1 MQKPGLSVLKT
12 AVCEY
17 ECGYYKKSVRGG
29 SRLAKC
35 GYCNLVCSGDMSLCA
50 SWRGDLNLV
59 GEKKSRSKIL
69 SEPDFRVCLVKN
81 TRLSKA
87 QQW

>member
-1 MQKPGLSVLKT
+1 M
-12 AVCEY
+12 
-17 ECGYYKKSVRGG
+17 RGG
-29 SRLAKC
+29 GHDLKGAYWDLMHFGC
-35 GYCNLVCSGDMSLCA
+35 MSLCA

-69 SEPDFRVCLVKN
+69 SEPDFRVGLVKN